1 MSALLHHVGVDERGL
16 VSLERFNQ
24 RLSVLPAMSD
34 GAPPPSRCSRCV
46 SLFRRG
52 KKGRLQYQEQAGTSP
67 ASDFSGDE
75 ARA

>member
-1 MSALLHHVGVDERGL
+1 MGALLQHVGVDEHGL

-34 GAPPPSRCSRCV
+34 PAPPPSKCSRCV

-52 KKGRLQYQEQAGTSP
+52 KGKRLQYQEQPGTSP